1 MNIIEPFEASRRS
14 SKRNSSASAIVL
26 PIAQEYA
33 RLSSYKTR
41 NENPKLES
49 TLDPSSNR
57 FVALWCEVLL
67 YCALTYLSYLKFLEC
82 VWNLTQMYPRYFEF
96 NTQLLLALAEHMC
109 SGLYG
114 TFICNSQGERMSKIT
129 DVETK
134 TASFWSHVHAQH
146 ESYQNPIYK
155 PEGSTGAFIRLSLS
169 HVPSLTHTQPG
180 VLPGYQHVADIR
192 RLSLWKEFYFRWSA
206 TLQPVL

>member
-1 MNIIEPFEASRRS
+1 
-14 SKRNSSASAIVL
+14 
-26 PIAQEYA
+26 
-33 RLSSYKTR
+33 
-41 NENPKLES
+41 
-49 TLDPSSNR
+49 
-57 FVALWCEVLL
+57 
-67 YCALTYLSYLKFLEC
+67 
-82 VWNLTQMYPRYFEF
+82 
-96 NTQLLLALAEHMC
+96 
-109 SGLYG
+109 
-114 TFICNSQGERMSKIT
+114 MSKIT